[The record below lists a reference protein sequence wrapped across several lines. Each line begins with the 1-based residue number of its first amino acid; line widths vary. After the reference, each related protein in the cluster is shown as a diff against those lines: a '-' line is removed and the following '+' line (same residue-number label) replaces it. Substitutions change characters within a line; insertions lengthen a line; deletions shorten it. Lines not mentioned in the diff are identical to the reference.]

1 MDSSFVV
8 NIMKVASDFTR
19 SARESFISSFNS
31 LRVSKS
37 VSHLL
42 VKDILSCIR
51 CASKRSNSGTI
62 RSRYPAPATMPT
74 IVNVVSKSF
83 NSNCQVQMRYAPPYS
98 VLTKDKVW
106 IINVH
111 FRMCHRSIPDVR
123 ITLLSCY
130 ALRL

>member
-42 VKDILSCIR
+42 VKDIISCIR

-98 VLTKDKVW
+98 VLTEDHIW
-106 IINVH
+106 IINGR
-111 FRMCHRSIPDVR
+111 FRMYHRSKLMY
-123 ITLLSCY
+123 LLKQ
-130 ALRL
+130 L

>member
-51 CASKRSNSGTI
+51 CASRRSNRGTI

-98 VLTKDKVW
+98 VLMTRYGLKMVL
-106 IINVH
+106 VGV
-111 FRMCHRSIPDVR
+111 SATIPCKFEPFKR
-123 ITLLSCY
+123 QLLTS
-130 ALRL
+130 

>member
-83 NSNCQVQMRYAPPYS
+83 SSNCKAQMRYTPPYS
-98 VLTKDKVW
+98 VLTKDQIW
-106 IINVH
+106 IISVH
-111 FRMCHRSIPDVR
+111 FRMCRRSILSGRLV
-123 ITLLSCY
+123 LLLHFSHQ
-130 ALRL
+130 L

>member
-74 IVNVVSKSF
+74 IVNVVSRSLS
-83 NSNCQVQMRYAPPYS
+83 SNCQVQMRYTPPYS
-98 VLTKDKVW
+98 VITKDGVW
-106 IINVH
+106 IIIH
-111 FRMCHRSIPDVR
+111 LS
-123 ITLLSCY
+123 LLR
-130 ALRL
+130 RLYNIHHLHIE